1 MLGQSLTEATDYVK
15 ALYYGDPGS
24 GKTTAMASLAKLGP
38 IAAIDFEGSGWLASS
53 LRKRGI
59 PVENIKLFRPSSYDE
74 LEEVYW
80 DIMGMINEDFPLMGV
95 CLDHMT
101 ELEAILVRDAAY
113 ERIERSERKIGDPSI
128 GTAKEQ
134 DAKSKAIANLDPFL
148 TDIADYGKW
157 THQARKLVRMYRDL
171 PCHVAFGAHVRT
183 DMGKLVPSLTEKARN
198 DLAGSMNMVI
208 ATVQEDIGDNVAYIG
223 YLRSIKRYVGKD
235 RFDVT
240 RPIMAEPTMDRL
252 VKLTTGELDAATD
265 PVQAAFKQLKIG
277 G

>member
-1 MLGQSLTEATDYVK
+1 
-15 ALYYGDPGS
+15 
-24 GKTTAMASLAKLGP
+24 
-38 IAAIDFEGSGWLASS
+38 
-53 LRKRGI
+53 
-59 PVENIKLFRPSSYDE
+59 
-74 LEEVYW
+74 
-80 DIMGMINEDFPLMGV
+80 MGV